1 MSAILL
7 VGLGNPGQKYANTRH
22 NLGFMVLDS
31 LAQKLD
37 AQWNLDKKHNALVAS
52 LQRAQILSCF
62 SQYHFLQSQKS
73 SNVTQSTKSVQSVP
87 MQSQLQKHPL
97 QERIFLLKPQ
107 TFMNNSGISVA
118 SFCSFYKIPLQNIV
132 VVHDELDIEAGAM
145 RVKKGGSSGGH
156 NGLKSLDSH
165 LGSEYI
171 RLRCGIGRPKNTEK
185 VKEMSAHAE
194 NIIDYVLGDFRN
206 DDIQKIKILTQRGV
220 EALLFFIQTQDFTQL
235 QNNFSKKACL
245 ALH

>member
-52 LQRAQILSCF
+52 LQRTQILPYF
-62 SQYHFLQSQKS
+62 SQSQKS
-73 SNVTQSTKSVQSVP
+73 TNLAQSTKSAQNTP
-87 MQSQLQKHPL
+87 TQSQPQKHTL

-118 SFCSFYKIPLQNIV
+118 SFCNFYKIPLQNIV
-132 VVHDELDIEAGAM
+132 VVHDELDIELGAM

-165 LGSEYI
+165 LGREYI
-171 RLRCGIGRPKNTEK
+171 RLRCGIGRPKKTEK
-185 VKEMSAHAE
+185 VGEMSAHAE
-194 NIIDYVLGDFRN
+194 NIIDYVLGDFES
-206 DDIQKIKILTQRGV
+206 DEIQKIEILTQRGV

-235 QNNFSKKACL
+235 QNNFSKNAGLKA
-245 ALH
+245 